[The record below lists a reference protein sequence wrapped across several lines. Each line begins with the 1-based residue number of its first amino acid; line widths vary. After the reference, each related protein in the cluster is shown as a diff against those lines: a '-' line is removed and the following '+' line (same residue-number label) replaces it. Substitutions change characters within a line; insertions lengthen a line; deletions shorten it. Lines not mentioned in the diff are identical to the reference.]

1 VKSRL
6 LFNIKNHCHNLKSF
20 FPTKVQPCQT
30 SVNTSS
36 RRRLRSSSEPP
47 RGIASRAVAEAVP
60 LWGGGT
66 ALFCSFLPKQL
77 ALHRLSAQLSHTQPH
92 SAILSNTQLYSAI
105 LSYTQT
111 TDYNKRERLHK

>member
-36 RRRLRSSSEPP
+36 RRRLLTGCPEAFIKSSRGHINSESATFSS
-47 RGIASRAVAEAVP
+47 GY
-60 LWGGGT
+60 T
-66 ALFCSFLPKQL
+66 L
-77 ALHRLSAQLSHTQPH
+77 A
-92 SAILSNTQLYSAI
+92 I
-105 LSYTQT
+105 
-111 TDYNKRERLHK
+111 